1 MFLYWL
7 IDRYSVFVFYFD
19 FNSYIYVVFL
29 QSWIKVFLIFGR
41 LFKGSVYKGNRE
53 FLAGVLGGIFYTKP
67 GSAILPSCKKDR
79 LRFMKL
85 FFLFFPHNT
94 SGKTP
99 QTHGTRTKEYPVS
112 CARTLFTFVLRCK
125 YFTQYNSKLTSLP
138 SVVVLKTQIIHND
151 STYLFLFLA

>member
-1 MFLYWL
+1 M
-7 IDRYSVFVFYFD
+7 FYFD
-19 FNSYIYVVFL
+19 FNSYIYAVL
-29 QSWIKVFLIFGR
+29 WQSWIKVFLIFAR
-41 LFKGSVYKGNRE
+41 LFKGSVYKGHRE
-53 FLAGVLGGIFYTKP
+53 FLAGVLGGIFYTRP

-79 LRFMKL
+79 LRFHETIL
-85 FFLFFPHNT
+85 PFFFPRNT

-125 YFTQYNSKLTSLP
+125 YSTQYNSKLTSFP

-151 STYLFLFLA
+151 STYLFLFFA